1 MSSVTFVDPL
11 DEKVPKKPCDGFIT
25 ELDYKKKGHEQPKKL
40 V

>member
-1 MSSVTFVDPL
+1 MRMSSVTFVDPL
-11 DEKVPKKPCDGFIT
+11 DEKVPFFT